1 MVFLNEKNIR
11 FFKLSAL
18 ILGPGNSVVTNNLS
32 EKVRAEQLTFPEFL
46 NKKKHYLFHLYKKS
60 LCHFCLPDSN
70 NRKFG
75 KSLSENQWNIL
86 FCKTRNKCKDGKAEC
101 CCMYDAEVNVKEE
114 DLDISLTVCLL
125 INLFPI
131 SAVEKQDLNNLRD
144 ERNIYAH
151 ANKESLE
158 MEENDFR
165 CKLNHMVS
173 AIKSN
178 LCSHSSIDFD
188 DKICK
193 EIEDIEKSSSMYDM
207 CYQMFI
213 DWIQESHDLGSTFEK
228 ALKEFLNAIKEMQVY
243 FI

>member
-1 MVFLNEKNIR
+1 MIFLNEKNIR

-18 ILGPGNSVVTNNLS
+18 ILGPGSSVVTSNLS
-32 EKVRAEQLTFPEFL
+32 EKLRAKQLTFPEFL
-46 NKKKHYLFHLYKKS
+46 NKKKHDLFHLYKKG
-60 LCHFCLPDSN
+60 LCHFCLPDAN
-70 NRKFG
+70 NRKYG
-75 KSLSENQWNIL
+75 KGLSECQWNIL
-86 FCKTRNKCKDGKAEC
+86 FCKTRNECEDRKVEC

-114 DLDISLTVCLL
+114 NLDISLTVCLL

-131 SAVEKQDLNNLRD
+131 SLVKKQDLINLRD

-165 CKLNHMVS
+165 CKLNRMVS

-178 LCSHSSIDFD
+178 LCPDTEFY

-193 EIEDIEKSSSMYDM
+193 EIEDIEKSSSMHEM

-213 DWIQESHDLGSTFEK
+213 DWIQESHVNVLASSFEK
-228 ALKEFLNAIKEMQVY
+228 ALKDFLNDIKEMQVF

>member
-1 MVFLNEKNIR
+1 M
-11 FFKLSAL
+11 
-18 ILGPGNSVVTNNLS
+18 
-32 EKVRAEQLTFPEFL
+32 
-46 NKKKHYLFHLYKKS
+46 
-60 LCHFCLPDSN
+60 
-70 NRKFG
+70 
-75 KSLSENQWNIL
+75 
-86 FCKTRNKCKDGKAEC
+86 
-101 CCMYDAEVNVKEE
+101 
-114 DLDISLTVCLL
+114 
-125 INLFPI
+125 
-131 SAVEKQDLNNLRD
+131 EKQDLINLRD

-151 ANKESLE
+151 AKKESLE

-178 LCSHSSIDFD
+178 LCPHSSIDFH

-213 DWIQESHDLGSTFEK
+213 DWIQESHDLGSIFEK